1 MATNSK
7 QENRQKGALQ
17 PDLPVT
23 KQTLSRAMDTLR
35 RYRAGKSNLDRRIVE
50 NEQWWK
56 LRHWDYIH
64 EQGTTALQ
72 TKSGWLVNV
81 LLSKHADA
89 IDAFPEP
96 NCLPR
101 EQNDIPQ
108 AKMLSAILPVVLDQN
123 DFEKVWSDNWWKKLK
138 AGAGIYG
145 VYWDKTALNG
155 LGDIA
160 VCAVDP
166 LKLFWEPG
174 ITDLQKSR
182 DLFYVELTDNEILEA
197 EYPRLCGKLRG
208 RSFTGARYLYD
219 DTVDTSGKSAVI
231 DWYYHKNVGGRRTL
245 QYVKFVGDEV
255 LYATENDTAPGPD
268 GRSMAQRGLYD
279 HGKYPFVVDAMFPE
293 EGTPVGFSY
302 IDLCKDPQRQ
312 IDLMNNAIV
321 ANCIAAATPRWLVR
335 GDGGINEEEYAD
347 WTKPFVHVQ
356 GTLDEAAIR
365 QITVQGLSGN
375 YLNLLTQ
382 KIGELKETSGNRD
395 VSNGGTVEG
404 VTAASA
410 IAAIQEQSGKLSRDQ
425 IQNSYRCYR
434 SILLLMIELIR
445 QFYTVPRQFR
455 ITGQDGLPDFVRFD
469 GSGLQITVENGIF
482 RDPLFDIEVTAQK
495 QNAYSKLSNNELAL
509 QLFKLGMFDP
519 RLAPQAAMCMQMMEF
534 KGKDQLLQSI
544 GENAAKQTVTAQP
557 AAVRRIESGAP
568 RLPQTGRLGTAAKKE
583 TAAMAAARQHAADTT
598 RPR

>member
-1 MATNSK
+1 MKK
-7 QENRQKGALQ
+7 QEEKELLIAM
-17 PDLPVT
+17 PVN
-23 KQTLSRAMDTLR
+23 KETLTRAMDTLR
-35 RYRAGKSNLDRRIVE
+35 RYKAGKANLDRRIVE

-56 LRHWDYIH
+56 LRHWDYMK
-64 EQGTTALQ
+64 EQGTTDLK

-101 EQNDIPQ
+101 EKNDVGQ

-145 VYWDKTALNG
+145 VYWDKSAQNG

-166 LKLFWEPG
+166 LNLFWEPG

-182 DLFYVELTDNEILEA
+182 NLFHVELADNEVLEA
-197 EYPRLCGKLRG
+197 QYPQLAGKLGG
-208 RSFTGARYLYD
+208 RAFTGARYLYD
-219 DTVDTSGKSAVI
+219 DNVDTAGMSAVI
-231 DWYYHKNVGGRRTL
+231 DWYYHKSVGGRRTL

-255 LYATENDTAPGPD
+255 LYATENDPA
-268 GRSMAQRGLYD
+268 MAQRGLYD

-365 QITVQGLSGN
+365 QITVQGMSAN
-375 YLNLLTQ
+375 YLNLLSQ

-395 VSNGGTVEG
+395 VSNGGTTAG

-434 SILLLMIELIR
+434 NLLLLVIELVR
-445 QFYTVPRQFR
+445 QFYTAPRQFR
-455 ITGQDGLPDFVRFD
+455 ITGADGAPQFVSFD
-469 GSGLQITVENGIF
+469 SAGLQPTVQNGIF
-482 RDPLFDIEVTAQK
+482 RSPLFDVEVSAQK

-509 QLFKLGMFDP
+509 QLFKLGMFNP
-519 RLAPQAAMCMQMMEF
+519 QFAPQAAACVQMMDF
-534 KGKDQLLQSI
+534 KGKQQVLQRISENGKLQMLL
-544 GENAAKQTVTAQP
+544 AAQAAPAQTADSNPKLPVTDRQGG
-557 AAVRRIESGAP
+557 AVR
-568 RLPQTGRLGTAAKKE
+568 KE
-583 TAAMAAARQHAADTT
+583 TGFMTAARQTAADAT

>member
-1 MATNSK
+1 MKK
-7 QENRQKGALQ
+7 QEEKELLIT
-17 PDLPVT
+17 LPVN
-23 KQTLSRAMDTLR
+23 KETLVRAMDTLR
-35 RYRAGKSNLDRRIVE
+35 RYKAGKANLDRRIVE
-50 NEQWWK
+50 NEQRWK
-56 LRHWDYIH
+56 LRHWDYMK
-64 EQGTTALQ
+64 EQGTTDLK

-101 EQNDIPQ
+101 EKNDVGQ

-145 VYWDKTALNG
+145 VYWDKSAQNG

-166 LKLFWEPG
+166 LNLFWEPG

-182 DLFYVELTDNEILEA
+182 NLFHVELADNEVLEA
-197 EYPRLCGKLRG
+197 QYPQLAGRLGG
-208 RSFTGARYLYD
+208 RAFTGARYLYD
-219 DTVDTSGKSAVI
+219 DNVDTAGMSAVI

-255 LYATENDTAPGPD
+255 LYVTENDPA
-268 GRSMAQRGLYD
+268 MAQHGLYD

-365 QITVQGLSGN
+365 QITVQGMSAN
-375 YLNLLTQ
+375 YLNLLSQ

-395 VSNGGTVEG
+395 VSNGGTTAG

-434 SILLLMIELIR
+434 NLLLLVIELIR
-445 QFYTVPRQFR
+445 QFYTAPRQFR
-455 ITGQDGLPDFVRFD
+455 ITGADGAPQFVSFD
-469 GSGLQITVENGIF
+469 STGLQPTVQSGIF
-482 RDPLFDIEVTAQK
+482 RSPLFDVEVSAQK

-509 QLFKLGMFDP
+509 QLFKLGMFNP
-519 RLAPQAAMCMQMMEF
+519 QFAPQAAACVQMMDF
-534 KGKDQLLQSI
+534 KGKQQVLQRISENGKLQMLLASR
-544 GENAAKQTVTAQP
+544 AAPAQ
-557 AAVRRIESGAP
+557 AQAGTP
-568 RLPQTGRLGTAAKKE
+568 RLPETDRLGGAVRKE
-583 TAAMAAARQHAADTT
+583 TGFMTAARQTAAETT

>member
-1 MATNSK
+1 MKK
-7 QENRQKGALQ
+7 QKEQDILTGNA
-17 PDLPVT
+17 VT
-23 KQTLSRAMDTLR
+23 KETLTRAMDVLR
-35 RYRAGKSNLDRRIVE
+35 RYKAGKANLDRRIVE

-56 LRHWDYIH
+56 LRHWDYMK
-64 EQGTTALQ
+64 EQGTTDLK

-89 IDAFPEP
+89 MDAFPEP

-101 EQNDIPQ
+101 EQNDTAQ
-108 AKMLSAILPVVLDQN
+108 AKMLSAILPVVLDRN

-145 VYWDKTALNG
+145 VYWDKSALNG

-166 LKLFWEPG
+166 LNLFWEPG

-182 DLFYVELTDNEILEA
+182 NLFHVELMDNELLEA
-197 EYPRLCGKLRG
+197 QYPQLCGKLGG
-208 RSFTGARYLYD
+208 RDFFAARYLYD
-219 DTVDTSGKSAVI
+219 DNVDTSGTSAVV
-231 DWYYHKNVGGRRTL
+231 DWYYHKTVDGKLTL

-255 LYATENDTAPGPD
+255 LYATENDTAPDID

-279 HGKYPFVVDAMFPE
+279 HGKYPFVADVMFPE
-293 EGTPVGFSY
+293 EGTPIGFSY

-312 IDLMNNAIV
+312 IDLMNNAVV

-395 VSNGGTVEG
+395 VNNGGTAAG

-434 SILLLMIELIR
+434 NIILLMIELMR
-445 QFYTVPRQFR
+445 QFYGAPRQFR
-455 ITGQDGLPDFVRFD
+455 ITGAGGVPDFV
-469 GSGLQITVENGIF
+469 SYENAALQSTVENGIY
-482 RDPLFDIEVTAQK
+482 RCPLFDIEVSAQK

-509 QLFKLGMFDP
+509 QLFKLGMFNP
-519 RLAPQAAMCMQMMEF
+519 MLAEQAAACVEMMEF
-534 KGKDQLLQSI
+534 KGKQQVLQRI
-544 GENAAKQTVTAQP
+544 GENGRRQMPTAQTVIGQ
-557 AAVRRIESGAP
+557 SGQITLSETD
-568 RLPQTGRLGTAAKKE
+568 RSGTALRKE
-583 TAAMAAARQHAADTT
+583 TASMENARQHAADVT